1 MMYFANTQPYVFT
14 RFIRTCSIQLPAEG
28 KHGYSRF
35 VLILRL
41 CLKENCVILRHDLN
55 TGRLGERRIRMK
67 WRGRQES
74 TNIEDRRGRSVRRAG
89 VGGLGG
95 LGLIVAVVYMLMGG
109 NPMDLLTVLQEQPP
123 AYEQTG
129 GSYQESA
136 EEAQLRMFSSVV
148 LKETEEVWS
157 ELFARSGQAYEE
169 PTLAIYS
176 GSVQSGCGVASSGS
190 GPFYCPLDRKIYLDL
205 GFYDDMHSKFGAPG
219 DFAMAYVIAHEVG
232 HHVQNLLGILDKVH
246 SQRTSI
252 SQEQF
257 NALSVKLELQA
268 DYLAG
273 VFAHHVQNKNLL
285 DEGDFEEAMTAAS
298 AVGDDTIQE
307 KTQGYI
313 MPDTFTHG
321 TSEQRM
327 LWFRKGFQAGD
338 LSQGD
343 TFKPGAM

>member
-1 MMYFANTQPYVFT
+1 
-14 RFIRTCSIQLPAEG
+14 
-28 KHGYSRF
+28 
-35 VLILRL
+35 
-41 CLKENCVILRHDLN
+41 
-55 TGRLGERRIRMK
+55 MK

-74 TNIEDRRGRSVRRAG
+74 TNIEDQRGRSVRRAG

-95 LGLIVAVVYMLMGG
+95 LGLIIAVVYMLMGG
-109 NPMDLLTVLQEQPP
+109 NPLDLLTQVQEQPP
-123 AYEQTG
+123 VQEQTG
-129 GSYQESA
+129 GGYQESA
-136 EEAQLRMFSSVV
+136 EEAQLRTFSAVV
-148 LKETEEVWS
+148 LRETEEVWK
-157 ELFARSGQAYEE
+157 EQFARSGRTYEE
-169 PTLAIYS
+169 PVLTIYS
-176 GSVQSGCGVASSGS
+176 GSVQSGCGFASAGS
-190 GPFYCPLDRKIYLDL
+190 GPFYCPLDGKIYLDL
-205 GFYDDMHSKFGAPG
+205 GFYDVMHGTFGAPG

-232 HHVQNLLGILDKVH
+232 HHVQNLLGILEKVH
-246 SQRTSI
+246 SQRNRL

-298 AVGDDTIQE
+298 AIGDDTIQK

-313 MPDTFTHG
+313 MPDSFTHG

-327 LWFRKGFQAGD
+327 RWFRKGYKAGD

-343 TFKPGAM
+343 TFGPGGM

>member
-1 MMYFANTQPYVFT
+1 
-14 RFIRTCSIQLPAEG
+14 
-28 KHGYSRF
+28 
-35 VLILRL
+35 
-41 CLKENCVILRHDLN
+41 
-55 TGRLGERRIRMK
+55 MK

-89 VGGLGG
+89 VGGIGG
-95 LGLIVAVVYMLMGG
+95 LGIVVAIIYMLMGG
-109 NPMDLLTVLQEQPP
+109 NPLDLLTLVQEQPVTH
-123 AYEQTG
+123 EQSQ

-136 EEAQLRMFSSVV
+136 DEKQLRQFSAVV
-148 LKETEEVWS
+148 LRETENVWN
-157 ELFARSGQAYEE
+157 ELFARSGRSYEE
-169 PTLAIYS
+169 PTLTIYS
-176 GSVQSGCGVASSGS
+176 GSVQSGCGFASAGS

-205 GFYDDMHSKFGAPG
+205 GFYDVMRNSFGAPG

-232 HHVQNLLGILDKVH
+232 HHVQNLLGILEKVH
-246 SQRTSI
+246 ALRPRI

-285 DEGDFEEAMTAAS
+285 DEGDFEEAMGAAS
-298 AVGDDTIQE
+298 AVGDDTNQK

-313 MPDTFTHG
+313 MPDSFTHG

-327 LWFRKGFQAGD
+327 RWFRKGFQTGD

-343 TFKPGAM
+343 TFGPGAM

>member
-1 MMYFANTQPYVFT
+1 
-14 RFIRTCSIQLPAEG
+14 
-28 KHGYSRF
+28 
-35 VLILRL
+35 
-41 CLKENCVILRHDLN
+41 
-55 TGRLGERRIRMK
+55 MK

-89 VGGLGG
+89 VGGIGG
-95 LGLIVAVVYMLMGG
+95 LGIVVAIIYMLMGG
-109 NPMDLLTVLQEQPP
+109 NPLDLLTLVQEQPVTH
-123 AYEQTG
+123 EQSQ

-136 EEAQLRMFSSVV
+136 DEKQLRQFSAVV
-148 LKETEEVWS
+148 LRETENVWN
-157 ELFARSGQAYEE
+157 ELFARSGRSYEE
-169 PTLAIYS
+169 PTLTIYS
-176 GSVQSGCGVASSGS
+176 GSVQSGCGFASAGS

-205 GFYDDMHSKFGAPG
+205 GFYDVMRNSFGAPG

-232 HHVQNLLGILDKVH
+232 HHVQNLLGILEKVH
-246 SQRTSI
+246 ALRPRI

-285 DEGDFEEAMTAAS
+285 DEGDFEEAMGAAS
-298 AVGDDTIQE
+298 AVGDDTIQK

-313 MPDTFTHG
+313 MPDSFTHG

-327 LWFRKGFQAGD
+327 RWFRKGFQTGD

-343 TFKPGAM
+343 TFGPGAM

>member
-1 MMYFANTQPYVFT
+1 
-14 RFIRTCSIQLPAEG
+14 
-28 KHGYSRF
+28 
-35 VLILRL
+35 
-41 CLKENCVILRHDLN
+41 
-55 TGRLGERRIRMK
+55 MK

-89 VGGLGG
+89 VGGIGG
-95 LGLIVAVVYMLMGG
+95 LGIVVAIIYMLMGG
-109 NPMDLLTVLQEQPP
+109 NPLDLLTLVQEQPVTH
-123 AYEQTG
+123 EQSQ

-136 EEAQLRMFSSVV
+136 EEKQLRQFSAVV
-148 LKETEEVWS
+148 LRETENVWN
-157 ELFARSGQAYEE
+157 ELFARSGRSYEE
-169 PTLAIYS
+169 PTLTIYS
-176 GSVQSGCGVASSGS
+176 GSVQSGCGFASAGS

-205 GFYDDMHSKFGAPG
+205 GFYDVMRNSFGAPG

-232 HHVQNLLGILDKVH
+232 HHVQNLLGILEKVH
-246 SQRTSI
+246 ALRPRI

-285 DEGDFEEAMTAAS
+285 DEGDFEEAMGAAS
-298 AVGDDTIQE
+298 AVGDDTIQK

-313 MPDTFTHG
+313 MPDSFTHG

-327 LWFRKGFQAGD
+327 RWFRKGFQTGD

-343 TFKPGAM
+343 TFGPGAM

>member
-1 MMYFANTQPYVFT
+1 
-14 RFIRTCSIQLPAEG
+14 
-28 KHGYSRF
+28 
-35 VLILRL
+35 
-41 CLKENCVILRHDLN
+41 
-55 TGRLGERRIRMK
+55 
-67 WRGRQES
+67 
-74 TNIEDRRGRSVRRAG
+74 
-89 VGGLGG
+89 
-95 LGLIVAVVYMLMGG
+95 
-109 NPMDLLTVLQEQPP
+109 
-123 AYEQTG
+123 
-129 GSYQESA
+129 
-136 EEAQLRMFSSVV
+136 
-148 LKETEEVWS
+148 
-157 ELFARSGQAYEE
+157 
-169 PTLAIYS
+169 
-176 GSVQSGCGVASSGS
+176 
-190 GPFYCPLDRKIYLDL
+190 
-205 GFYDDMHSKFGAPG
+205 
-219 DFAMAYVIAHEVG
+219 MAYVIAHEVG

>member
-1 MMYFANTQPYVFT
+1 
-14 RFIRTCSIQLPAEG
+14 
-28 KHGYSRF
+28 
-35 VLILRL
+35 
-41 CLKENCVILRHDLN
+41 
-55 TGRLGERRIRMK
+55 MK

-74 TNIEDRRGRSVRRAG
+74 TNVDDRRGRSVSRAG

-95 LGLIVAVVYMLMGG
+95 LGLIVVVVYMLMGG
-109 NPMDLLTVLQEQPP
+109 NPLDLLTELQEQPTS
-123 AYEQTG
+123 YEQTG
-129 GSYQESA
+129 GGYQESA
-136 EEAQLRMFSSVV
+136 EEAELRTFSAVV
-148 LKETEEVWS
+148 LKETEEVWN
-157 ELFARSGQAYEE
+157 ELFARSGQAYVE
-169 PTLAIYS
+169 PTLTIYS
-176 GSVQSGCGVASSGS
+176 GSVQSGCGFASAGS

-205 GFYDDMHSKFGAPG
+205 GFYDVMHSKFGAPG

-232 HHVQNLLGILDKVH
+232 HHVQNLLGILEKVH
-246 SQRTSI
+246 SQRPSL

-327 LWFRKGFQAGD
+327 LWFRKGFRTGD
-338 LSQGD
+338 LSEGN
-343 TFKPGAM
+343 TFGPGAM

>member
-1 MMYFANTQPYVFT
+1 
-14 RFIRTCSIQLPAEG
+14 
-28 KHGYSRF
+28 
-35 VLILRL
+35 
-41 CLKENCVILRHDLN
+41 
-55 TGRLGERRIRMK
+55 MK

-74 TNIEDRRGRSVRRAG
+74 TNIEDRRGRSVRRVG
-89 VGGLGG
+89 VGGIGG
-95 LGLIVAVVYMLMGG
+95 LGIVVAIIYMLMGG
-109 NPMDLLTVLQEQPP
+109 NPLDLLTLVQEQPVTH
-123 AYEQTG
+123 EQSQ

-136 EEAQLRMFSSVV
+136 EEKQLRQFSAVV
-148 LKETEEVWS
+148 LRETENVWN
-157 ELFARSGQAYEE
+157 ELFARSGRSYEE
-169 PTLAIYS
+169 PTLTIYS
-176 GSVQSGCGVASSGS
+176 GSVQSGCGFASAGS

-205 GFYDDMHSKFGAPG
+205 GFYDVMRNSFGAPG

-232 HHVQNLLGILDKVH
+232 HHVQNLLGILEKVH
-246 SQRTSI
+246 ALRPRI

-285 DEGDFEEAMTAAS
+285 DEGDFEEAMGAAS
-298 AVGDDTIQE
+298 AVGDDTIQK

-313 MPDTFTHG
+313 MPDSFTHG

-327 LWFRKGFQAGD
+327 RWFRKGFQTGD

-343 TFKPGAM
+343 TFGPGAM

>member
-1 MMYFANTQPYVFT
+1 
-14 RFIRTCSIQLPAEG
+14 
-28 KHGYSRF
+28 
-35 VLILRL
+35 
-41 CLKENCVILRHDLN
+41 
-55 TGRLGERRIRMK
+55 MK

-95 LGLIVAVVYMLMGG
+95 LGLIIAVVYMLMGG
-109 NPMDLLTVLQEQPP
+109 NPLDLLTMVQEQPSVH
-123 AYEQTG
+123 EQTG
-129 GSYQESA
+129 GGYQESA
-136 EEAQLRMFSSVV
+136 EEAQLRTFSAVV
-148 LKETEEVWS
+148 LRETEEVWK
-157 ELFARSGQAYEE
+157 EQFAASGRAYEE
-169 PTLAIYS
+169 PTLTIYS
-176 GSVQSGCGVASSGS
+176 GSVQSGCGFASAGS

-205 GFYDDMHSKFGAPG
+205 GFYDVMRDRFGAPG

-232 HHVQNLLGILDKVH
+232 HHVQNLLGILEKVH
-246 SQRTSI
+246 ALRPRM

-273 VFAHHVQNKNLL
+273 VFAHHVRNKNLL

-298 AVGDDTIQE
+298 AIGDDTIQK

-313 MPDTFTHG
+313 MPDSFTHG

-327 LWFRKGFQAGD
+327 RWFRKGFRAGD

-343 TFKPGAM
+343 TFGPGAM

>member
-1 MMYFANTQPYVFT
+1 M
-14 RFIRTCSIQLPAEG
+14 
-28 KHGYSRF
+28 
-35 VLILRL
+35 
-41 CLKENCVILRHDLN
+41 
-55 TGRLGERRIRMK
+55 RMK

-74 TNIEDRRGRSVRRAG
+74 TNIEDRRGRSVRRVG
-89 VGGLGG
+89 VGGIGG
-95 LGLIVAVVYMLMGG
+95 LGIVVAIIYMLMGG
-109 NPMDLLTVLQEQPP
+109 NPLDLLTLVQEQPVTH
-123 AYEQTG
+123 EQSQ

-136 EEAQLRMFSSVV
+136 EEKQLRQFSAVV
-148 LKETEEVWS
+148 LRETENVWN
-157 ELFARSGQAYEE
+157 ELFARSGRSYEE
-169 PTLAIYS
+169 PTLTIYS
-176 GSVQSGCGVASSGS
+176 GSVQSGCGFASAGS

-205 GFYDDMHSKFGAPG
+205 GFYDVMRNSFGAPG

-232 HHVQNLLGILDKVH
+232 HHVQNLLGILEKVH
-246 SQRTSI
+246 ALRPRI

-285 DEGDFEEAMTAAS
+285 DEGDFEEAMGAAS
-298 AVGDDTIQE
+298 AVGDDTIQK

-313 MPDTFTHG
+313 MPDSFTHG

-327 LWFRKGFQAGD
+327 RWFRKGFQTGD

-343 TFKPGAM
+343 TFGPGAM

>member
-1 MMYFANTQPYVFT
+1 
-14 RFIRTCSIQLPAEG
+14 
-28 KHGYSRF
+28 
-35 VLILRL
+35 
-41 CLKENCVILRHDLN
+41 
-55 TGRLGERRIRMK
+55 MK

-95 LGLIVAVVYMLMGG
+95 LGLIIAVVYMLMGG
-109 NPMDLLTVLQEQPP
+109 NPLDLLTMVQEQPSVH
-123 AYEQTG
+123 EQTG
-129 GSYQESA
+129 GGYQESA
-136 EEAQLRMFSSVV
+136 EEAQLRTFSAVV
-148 LKETEEVWS
+148 LRETEDVWNGQ
-157 ELFARSGQAYEE
+157 FAASGRAYEE
-169 PTLAIYS
+169 PTLTIYS
-176 GSVQSGCGVASSGS
+176 GSVQSGCGFASAGS

-205 GFYDDMHSKFGAPG
+205 GFYDVMRDRFGAPG

-232 HHVQNLLGILDKVH
+232 HHVQNLLGILEKVH
-246 SQRTSI
+246 ALRPRM

-273 VFAHHVQNKNLL
+273 VFAHHVRNKNLL

-298 AVGDDTIQE
+298 AIGDDTIQK

-313 MPDTFTHG
+313 MPDSFTHG

-327 LWFRKGFQAGD
+327 RWFRKGFRAGD

-343 TFKPGAM
+343 TFGPGGM

>member
-1 MMYFANTQPYVFT
+1 M
-14 RFIRTCSIQLPAEG
+14 
-28 KHGYSRF
+28 
-35 VLILRL
+35 
-41 CLKENCVILRHDLN
+41 
-55 TGRLGERRIRMK
+55 RMK

-89 VGGLGG
+89 VGGIGG
-95 LGLIVAVVYMLMGG
+95 LGIVVAIIYMLMGG
-109 NPMDLLTVLQEQPP
+109 NPLDLLTLVQEQPVTH
-123 AYEQTG
+123 EQSQ

-136 EEAQLRMFSSVV
+136 EEKQLRQFSAVV
-148 LKETEEVWS
+148 LRETENVWN
-157 ELFARSGQAYEE
+157 ELFARSGRSYEE
-169 PTLAIYS
+169 PTLTIYS
-176 GSVQSGCGVASSGS
+176 GSVQSGCGFASAGS

-205 GFYDDMHSKFGAPG
+205 GFYDVMRNSFGAPG

-232 HHVQNLLGILDKVH
+232 HHVQNLLGILEKVH
-246 SQRTSI
+246 ALRPRI

-285 DEGDFEEAMTAAS
+285 DEGDFEEAMGAAS
-298 AVGDDTIQE
+298 AVGDDTIQK

-313 MPDTFTHG
+313 MPDSFTHG

-327 LWFRKGFQAGD
+327 RWFRKGFQTGD

-343 TFKPGAM
+343 TFGPGAM